1 MSVFIIFDIQVRII
15 SRLRAIIITS
25 LSIKKV
31 KSKQRAHSCIYS
43 ASNTPSRFRK
53 SLLLP
58 TCI

>member
-31 KSKQRAHSCIYS
+31 KSKQRAHSVFILRVIPHLDCYYRLIFNGY
-43 ASNTPSRFRK
+43 
-53 SLLLP
+53 
-58 TCI
+58 